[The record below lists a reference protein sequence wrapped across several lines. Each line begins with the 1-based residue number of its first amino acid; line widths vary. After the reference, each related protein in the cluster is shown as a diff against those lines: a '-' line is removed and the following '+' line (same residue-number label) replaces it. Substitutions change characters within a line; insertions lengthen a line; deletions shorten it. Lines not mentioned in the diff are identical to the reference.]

1 MVKTPSQKMDE
12 TKKMTQKNIR
22 EGVKVNNNGLK
33 PSFYKD
39 FMKR

>member
-1 MVKTPSQKMDE
+1 MVKTPIQKKDE
-12 TKKMTQKNIR
+12 TKKLAQKNMR

-33 PSFYKD
+33 PPFYKD